1 MEVIFLTYRGI
12 HAGSTRMDGIGL
24 NMFTYDELYDVHLA
38 TLDLLW
44 DIGVR
49 VESEEARE
57 IFYSAGC
64 TLNRKTNIVKIP
76 AHLVEDAIRSIPKTF
91 RACGR
96 KRENDWLNEGNRT
109 GFVNFGEAIRLIDPY
124 TRQLRKPLKKDV
136 DDVTRFCETM
146 DQIIVFERALGPSEV
161 DPDVAQ
167 VHIAESFFNYSTKHA
182 YIGMNRPE
190 NMRAAAKMGYLV
202 SGGEDKF
209 RERPLF
215 SQSTDPV
222 APLVHAKG
230 ATDTL
235 LQAIR
240 LGVPAKI
247 NSMGLAG
254 GTTCVNLASTLVTHN
269 AEILSMFVLGQLV
282 KRGYPMVYGTST
294 TMMDLRTTVAC
305 VGTPELALFSAACAK
320 LSQFYNIPVWV
331 AGG

>member
-1 MEVIFLTYRGI
+1 MTVRGI
-12 HAGSTRMDGIGL
+12 HAGSTRLEGIGL
-24 NMFTYDELYDVHLA
+24 NMFTDDELYDIHLA
-38 TLDLLW
+38 TLDVLW
-44 DIGVR
+44 NIGVK

-57 IFYSAGC
+57 IFYSNGC
-64 TLNRKTNIVKIP
+64 TLNRDTNIVKIP
-76 AHLVEDAIRSIPKTF
+76 AYLVEDALRSIPKTF

-96 KRENDWLNEGNRT
+96 NLENDWLNEGNRT
-109 GFVNFGEAIRLIDPY
+109 GFVNFGEAVRMIDPY
-124 TRQLRKPLKKDV
+124 TREMRKPLKQDV
-136 DDVTRFCETM
+136 DDVTRFCEAM
-146 DQIIVFERALGPSEV
+146 DQIIIFERAIGPSEV

-167 VHIAESFFNYSTKHA
+167 VHIAESFYNYSTKHA

-190 NMRAAAKMGYLV
+190 NMRAVAKMGYAV

-222 APLVHAKG
+222 SPLVHSKG

-235 LQAIR
+235 IEAIR

-254 GTTCVNLASTLVTHN
+254 GTTCVHLASTLVTHN
-269 AEILSMFVLGQLV
+269 AEILSMLVLSQLV
-282 KRGYPMVYGTST
+282 KKGHPMVYGTST
-294 TMMDLRTTVAC
+294 TMIDLRTTVAC
-305 VGTPELALFSAACAK
+305 VGTPELALFSAAVAK
-320 LSQFYNIPVWV
+320 MSQFYNLPSWV

>member
-1 MEVIFLTYRGI
+1 MAVRGI
-12 HAGSTRMDGIGL
+12 HAGSARLEGIGL
-24 NMFTYDELYDVHLA
+24 NMFTYDELYDIHLA
-38 TLDLLW
+38 TLDVLW
-44 DIGVR
+44 NIGVK
-49 VESEEARE
+49 VESEQARE
-57 IFYSAGC
+57 IFYSHGC
-64 TLNRKTNIVKIP
+64 TVNPETHIVKIP

-96 KRENDWLNEGNRT
+96 NPENDWLNESNRT
-109 GFVNFGEAIRLIDPY
+109 GFVNFGEAVQMIDPY
-124 TRQLRKPLKKDV
+124 TRKIRKPSKKDV
-136 DDVTRFCETM
+136 DDVTRFCEAM
-146 DQIIVFERALGPSEV
+146 DQIVIYERALGPHEV

-167 VHIAESFFNYSTKHA
+167 VHIAESFYNYSTKHA

-190 NMRAAAKMGYLV
+190 NMRAAAKMGYV
-202 SGGEDKF
+202 VAGGEDKF

-222 APLVHAKG
+222 SPLVHSKG

-235 LQAIR
+235 LEAIKM
-240 LGVPAKI
+240 GVPAKI

-254 GTTCVNLASTLVTHN
+254 GTTCVNLAATLVTHN

-305 VGTPELALFSAACAK
+305 VGTPELALFSAAVAK
-320 LSQFYNIPVWV
+320 LAQFYMIPSWV

>member
-1 MEVIFLTYRGI
+1 MTVRGI

-24 NMFTYDELYDVHLA
+24 NMFTDDELYNVHLA
-38 TLDLLW
+38 TLDVLLN
-44 DIGVR
+44 IGVKI
-49 VESEEARE
+49 ESEEARE
-57 IFYSAGC
+57 ILYSNGC
-64 TLNRKTNIVKIP
+64 NLNRDTHIVKIP
-76 AHLVEDAIRSIPKTF
+76 AYMVEDALRSVPKTF

-96 KRENDWLNEGNRT
+96 NPENDWINESNRT
-109 GFVNFGEAIRLIDPY
+109 GFVNFGEAVRMIDPY
-124 TRQLRKPLKKDV
+124 TRKLRDPLKKDV
-136 DDVTRFCETM
+136 DDVTRFCEAM
-146 DQIIVFERALGPSEV
+146 DQIVIFERAIGPSEV

-167 VHIAESFFNYSTKHA
+167 VHIAESFYKYSTKHA

-215 SQSTDPV
+215 SQSSDPV
-222 APLVHAKG
+222 SPLVHSKG

-235 LQAIR
+235 IQAIR

-254 GTTCVNLASTLVTHN
+254 GTTCVNLAGALVTHN
-269 AEILSMFVLGQLV
+269 AEILSMLVLGQLV
-282 KRGYPMVYGTST
+282 KKGHPMVYGTST
-294 TMMDLRTTVAC
+294 TMIDLRTTVAC
-305 VGTPELALFSAACAK
+305 VGTPELALFSSAVAK
-320 LSQFYNIPVWV
+320 LAQFYNLPSWV

>member
-1 MEVIFLTYRGI
+1 LTVRGT
-12 HAGSTRMDGIGL
+12 HAGSMRMDGIGL
-24 NMFTYDELYDVHLA
+24 NMFTYDELYDIHLA
-38 TLDLLW
+38 TLDVLW
-44 DIGVR
+44 NIGVK

-57 IFYSAGC
+57 IFYSHGC
-64 TLNRKTNIVKIP
+64 TLNRETNIVKIP
-76 AHLVEDAIRSIPKTF
+76 AYLVEDALRSIPKTF

-96 KRENDWLNEGNRT
+96 DPENDWLNEGNRT
-109 GFVNFGEAIRLIDPY
+109 GFVNFGEAVRMIDPY
-124 TRQLRKPLKKDV
+124 SRELRKPLKQDV
-136 DDVTRFCETM
+136 DDVTRFCEAM
-146 DQIIVFERALGPSEV
+146 DQIIIFERAIGPSEV

-167 VHIAESFFNYSTKHA
+167 VHIAESFYNYSTKHA

-190 NMRAAAKMGYLV
+190 NMRAVAKMGYVV

-222 APLVHAKG
+222 SPLVHSKG

-235 LQAIR
+235 LEAIR

-254 GTTCVNLASTLVTHN
+254 GTTCVHLASTLVTHN
-269 AEILSMFVLGQLV
+269 AEILSMLVLSQLA
-282 KRGYPMVYGTST
+282 KKGHPMVYGTST
-294 TMMDLRTTVAC
+294 TMIDLRTTVAC
-305 VGTPELALFSAACAK
+305 VGTPELALFSAAVAK
-320 LSQFYNIPVWV
+320 LSQFYNLPSWV